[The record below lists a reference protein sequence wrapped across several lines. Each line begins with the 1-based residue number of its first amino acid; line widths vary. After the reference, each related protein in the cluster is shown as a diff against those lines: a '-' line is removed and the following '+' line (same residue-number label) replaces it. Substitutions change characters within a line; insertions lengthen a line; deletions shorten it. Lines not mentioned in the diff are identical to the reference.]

1 MEPVE
6 SDIDTLSPHPWETG
20 DSLEGPHFN
29 LQVGATFQ
37 PVHDMDSVYEH
48 TDESPP
54 MDSYFSEIAYNG
66 EY

>member
-1 MEPVE
+1 MEHVE

-37 PVHDMDSVYEH
+37 PVHDMDGTYEH
-48 TDESPP
+48 ADESPI
-54 MDSYFSEIAYNG
+54 DNYFSEISYNS

>member
-1 MEPVE
+1 MIE

-37 PVHDMDSVYEH
+37 SVHDMDGVYEH

-54 MDSYFSEIAYNG
+54 IDSYFSEISYNG